1 MSFMPGDRKG
11 GIPQSVEAEWIL
23 HSEEYSAWSKRT
35 PDNEVYTKEN
45 QEIYQKL
52 WAANPHYIQ
61 RVDLAPI
68 LTPELIEQV
77 RADRKNTQLKMTVIY
92 RDDKVEITASTYK
105 WR

>member
-1 MSFMPGDRKG
+1 M
-11 GIPQSVEAEWIL
+11 

-35 PDNEVYTKEN
+35 PGSAKYTKEN

-52 WAANPHYIQ
+52 WAANPHYTQ

-92 RDDKVEITASTYK
+92 RDDNVEITASTYK